1 MTCLVLLRFKLLWPL
16 RKVEIAKVSKKKVYH
31 VDLYYFYFRTAE
43 LKSSVDTGAAV
54 EDHRRT
60 LIQEKTF
67 NQGVIGKLF
76 ILDISR

>member
-1 MTCLVLLRFKLLWPL
+1 MLIYIF
-16 RKVEIAKVSKKKVYH
+16 
-31 VDLYYFYFRTAE
+31 FYFRTAE

-67 NQGVIGKLF
+67 NQGAIGKIF